1 MRFSFVILSLLSLL
15 FFSDLELFSQDR
27 KTIVATK
34 LTQELVIDGLLD
46 EQFWRQTAVAQ
57 DFVQNEP
64 YNGRPATFATHVFIG
79 YDDHALYFAASC
91 EDAYPDSISLELHE
105 RDNLGLADYF
115 GIILNPFNDGLN
127 GLGFFVTARG
137 VQMDMKFNTAED
149 EEDESWDAVWRSAT
163 KITAI
168 GWTAEVMIPYSAIR
182 FPRSE
187 TQVWG
192 INFQRSIQRLRE
204 YSNWNLVDV
213 NRQGFLTQMG
223 EIRIEE
229 TITPPMR
236 LSATP
241 YLSASTSHNSATNK
255 WGTGYNYGMDLKVGL
270 NESFTLDLTLIP
282 DFGQVESDEL
292 VYSLSPFEVYYDEK
306 RPFFTEGTELFSKGN
321 VFYSRRIGA
330 TPSGYFDL
338 TDAYA
343 QEQIIKNPEAVQ
355 LINAAKLSGKT
366 SKGLGIGVFNAIT
379 TNTFAEVE
387 VEGVRKKIITEPYT
401 NFNMVVAEQALA
413 NNSQISF
420 YNTNVLQPDNK
431 RVANVTGVET
441 ALRNKQG
448 STEFYSMLN
457 ISQQYDE
464 IGFPVFGERLLMGFN
479 KISGQFRPDVWLNVM
494 TENYDPNDMGFQ
506 RSNNEIDAGLNFKFY
521 VFEPKGMFLKK
532 YANLFINQI
541 SQYQPLKF
549 SSMEIGG
556 NSRLTTV
563 KHLTIG
569 GNFSIYPLGKLD
581 FFESRT
587 QGKYF
592 QRPWRFHA
600 GIFGSPDYRKK
611 FLVDYR
617 LGMMLYPE
625 WNSFNWWGTLSPRWK
640 ISENFLVM
648 PSLMVDISKNDIGF
662 VTDIGVGQ
670 QKAIVFGKRNVNNI
684 TSSLSLNYSFNP
696 KASLALR
703 LRHYLLYVDYL
714 NYFDLKADAELVP
727 NVYNEK
733 HDFSVNAFNVDMVY
747 RWNFAPGSE
756 LLLVWKNAIYTLLSG
771 DDVSGNYFTNLDK
784 LFDSPVGNSLSIKML
799 YYIDWQQLQTLKR
812 KK

>member
-1 MRFSFVILSLLSLL
+1 MRFVSFILLL
-15 FFSDLELFSQDR
+15 FIVLFLSDLELNAQDK
-27 KTIVATK
+27 KTVIATR
-34 LTQELVIDGLLD
+34 LTGEVNIDGVLD
-46 EQFWRQTAVAQ
+46 EVFWSQTAVAQ

-64 YNGRPATFATHVFIG
+64 YNGRAATFATRVFIG

-91 EDAYPDSISLELHE
+91 EDAHPDSISLELHE
-105 RDNLGLADYF
+105 RDKLGLADYF

-127 GLGFFVTARG
+127 GLGFFVTAKG
-137 VQMDMKFNTAED
+137 VQLDMKYNIAED

-163 KITAI
+163 KVTHN

-187 TQVWG
+187 SQTWG

-213 NRQGFLTQMG
+213 NRKGFLTQMG
-223 EIRIEE
+223 ELRIED

-241 YLSASTSHNSATNK
+241 YLSGSTSHNSATKK

-330 TPSGYFDL
+330 TPSGYYDL
-338 TDAYA
+338 TDTYS
-343 QEQIIKNPEAVQ
+343 QEQIVKNPETVQ

-379 TNTFAEVE
+379 ANTFAEVE
-387 VEGVRKKIITEPYT
+387 VDGQRKKIITEPYT

-431 RVANVTGVET
+431 RVANVTGIET

-457 ISQQYDE
+457 ISQQYNE
-464 IGFPVFGERLLMGFN
+464 IAFPVLGERLLMGFN
-479 KISGQFRPDVWLNVM
+479 KISGSFRPDIWLNVM
-494 TENYDPNDMGFQ
+494 TQDYDPNDMGFQ
-506 RSNNEIDAGLNFKFY
+506 RSNNEIGAGLNLQFY
-521 VFEPKGMFLKK
+521 AFEPKGRFLKK
-532 YANLFINQI
+532 SSYLFINQI

-549 SSMEIGG
+549 SSIEIGG
-556 NSRLTTV
+556 NTRLTTV
-563 KHLTIG
+563 KHLTLG
-569 GNFSIYPLGKLD
+569 GNFSVYPLGKLD

-587 QGKYF
+587 QGRYF
-592 QRPWRFHA
+592 QRPWRFHTNF
-600 GIFGSPDYRKK
+600 FGSPDYRKK
-611 FLVDYR
+611 FLLDYR
-617 LGMMLYPE
+617 FGLMLYPE
-625 WNSFNWWGTLSPRWK
+625 WSLFNWWTTLTPRWK
-640 ISENFLVM
+640 ISENFLIT

-662 VTDIGVGQ
+662 VTNVGAGQ
-670 QKAIVFGKRNVNNI
+670 QTAIIFGKRNVNNI
-684 TSSLSLNYSFNP
+684 TSSLSLNYSFSP

-714 NYFDLKADAELVP
+714 SYFDLKADAELEP
-727 NVYNEK
+727 NFYDEK
-733 HDFSVNAFNVDMVY
+733 HDFSVNAFNVDMIY

-756 LLLVWKNAIYTLLSG
+756 LLLVWKNAVYTLLSG

-799 YYIDWQQLQTLKR
+799 YYIDWQQLQALK
-812 KK
+812 KKK